1 VVYGSRAARQRRG
14 ARKGGARTSDW
25 QPGKARCARDY
36 VHEIIIVVDVN
47 VGGRLNLEEAVNKC
61 IYCIPASDYSAQ

>member
-1 VVYGSRAARQRRG
+1 M
-14 ARKGGARTSDW
+14 
-25 QPGKARCARDY
+25 
-36 VHEIIIVVDVN
+36 HEIIIVVDVN